1 MQSHPYQFVHVI
13 EIYTSCVFFQQ
24 LFRVSIP
31 FNYDLSIVKNT
42 RSYRRWFT
50 ILFIFDWAI
59 EVRIL
64 TFDSIH
70 HIDLYVRYSISDV
83 SIYLIVMERL
93 FRDAFFFLSFSIFMG
108 IDLKSFWNSSDL
120 SVLILNKSN
129 DFWLVCSCKRDR
141 SNIVTISRRF
151 KFNCSMF
158 FAILHWISIIT
169 RYNYYL
175 RKFYNRITCFINYL
189 FKMHIFLISCFIN
202 I

>member
-1 MQSHPYQFVHVI
+1 MPKRLWFILLLFFFLHSRFRSPLRSRLQSHPYQFVHVI

-93 FRDAFFFLSFSIFMG
+93 FRDAFFFWAFQFL
-108 IDLKSFWNSSDL
+108 WE
-120 SVLILNKSN
+120 LIWKV
-129 DFWLVCSCKRDR
+129 FEIRVIWV
-141 SNIVTISRRF
+141 F
-151 KFNCSMF
+151 
-158 FAILHWISIIT
+158 
-169 RYNYYL
+169 
-175 RKFYNRITCFINYL
+175 
-189 FKMHIFLISCFIN
+189 
-202 I
+202 